1 MTRVVL
7 AVAFL
12 TVTAAVTRPGLADP
26 PWKGRPILI
35 CYTTGSVSSRDAKP
49 AIETMVRVLER
60 LGGWPDGTYQGR
72 FADDAR
78 ECERLAASEQPHF
91 VIPSLG
97 FYLRHREGDGL
108 VPVAQPRVR
117 GQDREVLRV
126 LVRRGSFAS
135 LDALKGRALG
145 GTLLDDPDFLGRV
158 VFKGRIAPATF
169 FVLKPS
175 RVALRPLRDLA
186 AGKMDAVLV
195 NDQQYRALAGL
206 PFSKDLDVVFESDPI
221 PLPGV
226 FAVESRT
233 SRDER
238 ARIGKALE
246 SFCAHADGRS
256 FCELFGIDGF
266 VPAGASSYE
275 SVRAL
280 WEAR

>member
-1 MTRVVL
+1 MTRMFI
-7 AVAFL
+7 AVAFVCANALL
-12 TVTAAVTRPGLADP
+12 TRHALADS
-26 PWKGRPILI
+26 GSRPILI
-35 CYTTGSVSSRDAKP
+35 CYTTGSVSSRQAKP
-49 AIETMVRVLER
+49 AIETMIRVIER
-60 LGGWPDGTYQGR
+60 LGGWPQGTFLGR
-72 FADDAR
+72 FTDDPR
-78 ECERLAASEQPHF
+78 ECERIASSEQPHF

-97 FYLRHREGDGL
+97 FYLRHRKDQAL
-108 VPVAQPRVR
+108 LPVAQPRVR

-126 LVRRGSFAS
+126 LVRRGTFAS
-135 LDALKGRALG
+135 LDALKGRTLG

-195 NDQQYRALAGL
+195 NDQQFRALAGL
-206 PFSKDLDVVFESDPI
+206 PFAGDLEAVFESDPI

-226 FAVESRT
+226 FAVGARVSEE
-233 SRDER
+233 ER
-238 ARIGKALE
+238 RRLAHALQ
-246 SFCAHADGRS
+246 SFCSHADGRS

-266 VPAGASSYE
+266 VPVEASVYDG
-275 SVRAL
+275 VRAL